1 MTNDHWQV
9 KLDVP
14 AATRFLHIVR
24 LTAAGAAAEAG
35 LDAEEVEDIKI
46 AVDELCS
53 VAIAASTEERVLSLE
68 FVAADGGLR
77 VEATIPATGA
87 VEVDEMGQAII
98 NATVDSFTWDVG
110 DPGGFHLAKIH
121 RGR

>member
-1 MTNDHWQV
+1 MATDHWRV

-14 AATRFLHIVR
+14 AATRYLHIVR

-53 VAIAASTEERVLSLE
+53 LAIAASAEDRVLSLE
-68 FVAADGGLR
+68 FVAADGALH
-77 VEATIPATGA
+77 VEAAIPTSGPID
-87 VEVDEMGQAII
+87 VDEMGTAII
-98 NATVDSFTWDVG
+98 EATVDTFAWNAG
-110 DPGGFHLAKIH
+110 EPGGFHLAKSH
-121 RGR
+121 RGP